1 MKNILYR
8 SRKIGKY
15 EAKCFKYSETMH
27 TFLNKGGNAL
37 HWNIATEN
45 MQENGLNKKGHYFSQ
60 SGRNGEFKYINMR
73 ELDN

>member
-1 MKNILYR
+1 
-8 SRKIGKY
+8 
-15 EAKCFKYSETMH
+15 MH